1 MKSTIQDLIKQSDH
15 EAIQDILM
23 TQTELSKT
31 DIHQLIGFAEYNTQN
46 NIVSILQE
54 AEKGLMQDKST
65 STYIEYSQKDL
76 QQNKNG
82 VATKLGLH
90 KRSVTPTTLEK
101 IIFDDS
107 EEDLFYKEIYTHKD
121 NSVTRFAF
129 NEQLLPYEKFTD
141 SKKLDSWKSS
151 TKSVAAIKINADR
164 IKLHELESDLLA
176 KAIGYLEYS
185 QQKTVIID
193 IFARDQGKIKDDS
206 GLVEL
211 HSVVLFKSNA
221 KIYVI
226 DPSNFSFSCH
236 LSNFNADLIITK
248 YSTDKLYE
256 PPSGKSEIGKK
267 LVDKYKSITGS
278 SSDQYRDCIDIAVK
292 IAFSINTKLD
302 IDLDNITKL
311 DAIQEISNQQE
322 INLNLPFSSNVAGRI
337 KQATDNDV
345 RKLTNKL
352 LVNID
357 KQIKSISVYQDLEEL
372 ILTQSYKTFDSLYY
386 KPDDYKKGISDLL
399 KLSCSNEKI
408 FDEYKNKINTEL
420 CGEVQSYIEGE

>member
-151 TKSVAAIKINADR
+151 TKSVAAIK
-164 IKLHELESDLLA
+164 
-176 KAIGYLEYS
+176 
-185 QQKTVIID
+185 T
-193 IFARDQGKIKDDS
+193 
-206 GLVEL
+206 
-211 HSVVLFKSNA
+211 
-221 KIYVI
+221 
-226 DPSNFSFSCH
+226 
-236 LSNFNADLIITK
+236 NADL
-248 YSTDKLYE
+248 
-256 PPSGKSEIGKK
+256 
-267 LVDKYKSITGS
+267 
-278 SSDQYRDCIDIAVK
+278 
-292 IAFSINTKLD
+292 
-302 IDLDNITKL
+302 
-311 DAIQEISNQQE
+311 
-322 INLNLPFSSNVAGRI
+322 
-337 KQATDNDV
+337 
-345 RKLTNKL
+345 
-352 LVNID
+352 
-357 KQIKSISVYQDLEEL
+357 
-372 ILTQSYKTFDSLYY
+372 
-386 KPDDYKKGISDLL
+386 
-399 KLSCSNEKI
+399 
-408 FDEYKNKINTEL
+408 
-420 CGEVQSYIEGE
+420 